1 MQTKIL
7 IADDKQENLY
17 LLESLLKGN
26 GYKVTSAS
34 NGKEALE
41 SALKNPPDLIIAD
54 ILMPVMD
61 GFTLCK
67 KWKTHDTLKQI
78 PFVFYTATYTDAK
91 DEEFALHLGADR
103 FIRKPQDPDA
113 FMEIIRDLLSKIKE
127 GEFTPPA
134 KPAEVDE
141 TVQLREYNQVL
152 IRKLEDKLAD
162 YERAYKELEK
172 SEALYHDLV
181 ETSQD
186 LIWQCDAEGRYIYLN
201 PAWEQVFGYK
211 IEEMRGRK
219 FSDFQTPEYAEHDV
233 KEFRRLLEG
242 NSVRGLE
249 TVHLGKAGN
258 EIHLVFNAKFL
269 QDENGKAAGTRG
281 TAYDITKRKQAEDEL
296 KNQMKELDKFNKLMV
311 GRENKMVD
319 LKQEINLL
327 LKRLGEPRKYNTG
340 E

>member
-1 MQTKIL
+1 MKTRIL

-26 GYKVTSAS
+26 GYVVTSVS

-41 SALKNPPDLIIAD
+41 SALRNPPDLIIAD
-54 ILMPVMD
+54 ILMPEMD

-67 KWKTHDTLKQI
+67 KWRAHDVLKTI

-91 DEEFALHLGADR
+91 DEELALHLGADR

-113 FMEIIRDLLSKIKE
+113 FMKLIRDLLIKLNE
-127 GEFTPPA
+127 GEFSPPK

-141 TVQLREYNQVL
+141 TVHLREYNQAL

-211 IEEMRGRK
+211 IEEMLGRK
-219 FSDFQTPEYAEHDV
+219 FSDFQTPEYAERDV
-233 KEFRRLLEG
+233 QEFMRLLEG

-249 TVHLGKAGN
+249 TVHIGKSGN
-258 EIHLVFNAKFL
+258 EIHLVFNAKFI
-269 QDENGKAAGTRG
+269 QDEYGKTAGTRG
-281 TAYDITKRKQAEDEL
+281 TAYDITARKHTEEEL
-296 KNQMKELDKFNKLMV
+296 KNQMRELDKFNKLMV

-327 LKRLGEPRKYNTG
+327 LKRLGEPKKYKAN